1 MSASS
6 SFLRGEE
13 LPTADAY
20 LRAAR
25 VLAVHPSDPHRLLL
39 VEPEPISY
47 VVDVRLV
54 LAERHLVP
62 FGLLAITIEPTELR
76 TIRGLDAE
84 LDRREVVALD
94 LVDGGAVEN
103 DRISGDASDS
113 RPMHRRER
121 WRMVPALFEGF
132 APGGRRCAGQ
142 LKGNGIESAPG
153 SPAARG
159 SADTF
164 SNHAGY
170 ADRFE
175 LVHGSHRSTELPFG
189 RARAWTDR
197 LACCGMRRS
206 LKEFAE

>member
-1 MSASS
+1 VSASFVLS
-6 SFLRGEE
+6 AAAPPAANE
-13 LPTADAY
+13 Y
-20 LRAAR
+20 LRSMSTMSWYSR
-25 VLAVHPSDPHRLLL
+25 RNPNGLLL

-47 VVDVRLV
+47 VIDMRLV

-62 FGLLAITIEPTELR
+62 FGLLAITLEPAQLSLISR
-76 TIRGLDAE
+76 LDAE
-84 LDRREVVALD
+84 FDRGKVVALN

-103 DRISGDASDS
+103 DRISGHTSDS
-113 RPMHRRER
+113 SPMHRRER
-121 WRMVPALFEGF
+121 RRMVPALFEGS

-142 LKGNGIESAPG
+142 LKGNGVESAPG

-164 SNHAGY
+164 SNDAGY

-175 LVHGSHRSTELPFG
+175 LVHGSHRSTEFPFG

-197 LACCGMRRS
+197 LACYGMRRS